1 MKRSLW
7 LSIIFV
13 SALFLST
20 GVYAENTPKIIIKM
34 ATIAPRG
41 SFIMKTIDEI
51 DAEIRKQ
58 TNNEVGIKLYYGAV
72 QGDESDVLRKIRMG
86 QLHGGMFT
94 GNGLGRIAS
103 QIRVMELPYM
113 FRNYDEVEYVRSR
126 LRKKMAQFL
135 NEKGFIVLGWN
146 EIGFV
151 YNFSKVPILSLEI
164 ARSQKWWMWAGD
176 PMSQAMF
183 DAFGITPVPLSFTD
197 VMTSLS
203 TKLIDTASIT
213 PYGAVAY
220 RWDTRFKYMNEYPT
234 TNVVG
239 ATIVSKRIWNK
250 ISPNSQKKIL
260 NICQPYFDEISR
272 RSREQDRK
280 SIDVLKKSGIKIV
293 EFDFKKE
300 EDRKRLQ
307 FIFDTSRKARESMV
321 GKLYSRQLLDETL
334 SLLAEYRKIHPD
346 SNVVKFK

>member
-1 MKRSLW
+1 MKKSVW
-7 LSIIFV
+7 LSIIFI
-13 SALFLST
+13 SAVFLST
-20 GVYAENTPKIIIKM
+20 GVYAGNPPEIMIKM

-41 SFIMKTIDEI
+41 SFIMKSIDEI
-51 DAEIRKQ
+51 DAAIREQ

-72 QGDESDVLRKIRMG
+72 QGDESDVLRKIRLG

-94 GNGLGRIAS
+94 GNGLGRIAT
-103 QIRVMELPYM
+103 QIRVIELPYV
-113 FRNYDEVEYVRSR
+113 FRNYDEVEYVRTR
-126 LRKKMAQFL
+126 LRKKMEQFL

-146 EIGFV
+146 EVGFV

-164 ARSQKWWMWAGD
+164 ARNQKWWMWAGD
-176 PMSQAMF
+176 PLSQAMF

-250 ISPNSQKKIL
+250 ISKKSREKIKV
-260 NICQPYFDEISR
+260 ICQPYFDSISR
-272 RSREQDRK
+272 HSREQDRK

-293 EFDFKKE
+293 EFDFE
-300 EDRKRLQ
+300 IQEDRERLQ
-307 FIFDTSRKARESMV
+307 FIFDTSKTARESLV
-321 GKLYSRQLLDETL
+321 GKLYSRELLDETL
-334 SLLAEYRKIHPD
+334 SLLEEYRKIHPE
-346 SNVVKFK
+346 SNVVKMK

>member
-1 MKRSLW
+1 MKKTLI
-7 LSIIFV
+7 LIFTVVFLFWGCEKTTDPLPVEELNNAVIVV
-13 SALFLST
+13 S
-20 GVYAENTPKIIIKM
+20 E
-34 ATIAPRG
+34 
-41 SFIMKTIDEI
+41 
-51 DAEIRKQ
+51 
-58 TNNEVGIKLYYGAV
+58 
-72 QGDESDVLRKIRMG
+72 
-86 QLHGGMFT
+86 GGF
-94 GNGLGRIAS
+94 GNGNSSVSTYSIEDKTVQNDVYYTANNSANLGDIGNDL
-103 QIRVMELPYM
+103 V
-113 FRNYDEVEYVRSR
+113 VV
-126 LRKKMAQFL
+126 

-334 SLLAEYRKIHPD
+334 SLLAEYRIIHPD